1 MNANRDQKDCLLK
14 IIDAGINSRTYPLD
28 ISSKDAKLYKQIACK
43 QNILPVLWNGFR
55 ITNSFNAYE
64 ELVEP
69 ELSKI
74 RYQFI
79 LRDHSLTQ
87 IKEALNKADIPYIP
101 LKGSVIRDLYPEP
114 WFRTCNDI
122 DVLVPEERLDEAVK
136 TLEDNTDFKYWKK
149 SYHDVSMLNSDVHLE
164 LHFSVR
170 VHMND
175 SNELLDRVWD
185 YSKPSGEGSCYVM
198 SPEFLMF
205 HVVAHMA
212 RHLINGG
219 LGFRPYIDLWLL
231 KTKTEFDEAEL
242 RSMLASCN
250 LLQFYENSCHLVDVW
265 FAGAE
270 HTDTTRKLEDLC
282 FQGGVFGNSQIQTS
296 ANYRNFKGISYLV
309 RRFFYPINDLKD
321 SNYSDGGNSRL
332 VSSAQ
337 LKRWKTLLERDT
349 QKRILQEIKT
359 TFSRDEKEVDEFA
372 GLMKDL
378 GL

>member
-1 MNANRDQKDCLLK
+1 MNTNRDQKDCLLK
-14 IIDAGINSRTYPLD
+14 IIDAGINSRTHPLD
-28 ISSKDAKLYKQIACK
+28 ISDEDAKLYKQIACK

-55 ITNSFNAYE
+55 VTNSYEAYN

-87 IKEALNKADIPYIP
+87 IKEALNNAGIPYIP
-101 LKGSVIRDLYPEP
+101 LKGSVIRDFYPEP

-136 TLEDNTDFKYWKK
+136 ALEDNTDFKYWKK

-185 YSKPSGEGSCYVM
+185 YSKPNGEGSCYVM
-198 SPEFLMF
+198 SPEFMIF

-242 RSMLASCN
+242 RNMLASCN
-250 LLQFYENSCHLVDVW
+250 LLQFYESSCHLVDVW

-270 HTDTTRKLEDLC
+270 HTDVTRKLEDLC

-296 ANYRNFKGISYLV
+296 ANYRNFKGIGYLA

-321 SNYSDGGNSRL
+321 SNYSDGGNARL
-332 VSSAQ
+332 LSSVQ

-359 TFSRDEKEVDEFA
+359 TFSRDEKEADEFA

>member
-1 MNANRDQKDCLLK
+1 MINLSNQRK
-14 IIDAGINSRTYPLD
+14 IFITLIDSGLNCKKLELD
-28 ISSKDAKLYKQIACK
+28 FTNEDAKFYKQIACK

-55 ITNSFNAYE
+55 ITNSFDAYE

-87 IKEALNKADIPYIP
+87 IKEALNKAGIPYIP

-136 TLEDNTDFKYWKK
+136 ALEDNTDFKYLKK

-164 LHFSVR
+164 LHFSIR

-185 YSKPSGEGSCYVM
+185 YSKPSGEGSYYVM

-270 HTDTTRKLEDLC
+270 HTDVTRKLEDLC

-359 TFSRDEKEVDEFA
+359 TFSKDEKEVDEFA

-378 GL
+378 EL